1 MITFQQIRNA
11 TTKLYYPGAAFMIDP
26 WLMDECLAE
35 ERDRAMAT
43 RSFIPKP
50 ICPLPAP
57 AEELIADVDFFLL
70 THFHPDH
77 FSVDCLSLD
86 AAFICQ
92 NEADA
97 VLLAELGFTNLRW
110 FHEETM
116 QIGSVTIYRV
126 EARHG
131 ENEMTAARM
140 GQASGFVFV
149 CEGEKT
155 IYAAG
160 DTVYYDGVRTV
171 INRFKPDIIIT
182 NACDARG
189 KNGRLIMNADDVKKT
204 CDCKPDSIVIVSH
217 MDAVSHAHLNR
228 EQLKKELAGTRY
240 AGQVRIPEDGERIAI
255 KLT

>member
-11 TTKLYYPGAAFMIDP
+11 TTKLYYPGVTFMIDP
-26 WLMDECLAE
+26 WLMDECPSE
-35 ERDRAMAT
+35 ERDRAVAT
-43 RSFIPKP
+43 HSFIPKP

-57 AEELIADVDFFLL
+57 AGELIADVDFFLL

-77 FSVDCLSLD
+77 FSVDYLPPD

-97 VLLAELGFTNLRW
+97 VLLAKLGFTNLRW

-116 QIGSVTIYRV
+116 QIGSVTIYWV

-131 ENEMTAARM
+131 EDGMTAARM
-140 GQASGFVFV
+140 GQASGFVFI

-160 DTVYYDGVRTV
+160 DTVYYDGVRAV
-171 INRFKPDIIIT
+171 IDRFKPDIIIT

-189 KNGRLIMNADDVKKT
+189 RDGRLIMNADDVKKT
-204 CDCKPDSIVIVSH
+204 CDCKPDSIVIASH

-240 AGQVRIPEDGERIAI
+240 AGQVQIPEDGERIAI

>member
-1 MITFQQIRNA
+1 M
-11 TTKLYYPGAAFMIDP
+11 
-26 WLMDECLAE
+26 
-35 ERDRAMAT
+35 
-43 RSFIPKP
+43 
-50 ICPLPAP
+50 
-57 AEELIADVDFFLL
+57 
-70 THFHPDH
+70 
-77 FSVDCLSLD
+77 
-86 AAFICQ
+86 
-92 NEADA
+92 
-97 VLLAELGFTNLRW
+97 LLAKLGFTNLRW
-110 FHEETM
+110 FQEEAM

-160 DTVYYDGVRTV
+160 DTVYYDGVRAV
-171 INRFKPDIIIT
+171 IDRFKPDIIIT
-182 NACDARG
+182 NACDARA
-189 KNGRLIMNADDVKKT
+189 KNDRLIMNADDVKKT
-204 CDCKPDSIVIVSH
+204 CDCKPDSIVIASH
-217 MDAVSHAHLNR
+217 LDAVSHAHLNR